1 MASDKNDGE
10 NEIVFISQIEFS
22 NIVED
27 LDVLKQFSSR
37 HVVNKFEIV
46 VEAVVH
52 WKYENNVRL
61 DFENW
66 STAEKSILRCAYNR
80 IEKKIRTN
88 SKRKKNL
95 SYELENKAFISSDQ
109 YKTLII
115 SLPHPP
121 SASSSS
127 STY

>member
-46 VEAVVH
+46 VEVVVH
-52 WKYENNVRL
+52 WKYENNVSL
-61 DFENW
+61 DFEN
-66 STAEKSILRCAYNR
+66 
-80 IEKKIRTN
+80 
-88 SKRKKNL
+88 
-95 SYELENKAFISSDQ
+95 
-109 YKTLII
+109 
-115 SLPHPP
+115 
-121 SASSSS
+121 
-127 STY
+127 

>member
-1 MASDKNDGE
+1 MASDENDGE
-10 NEIVFISQIEFS
+10 NEIVFISQIEFA

-27 LDVLKQFSSR
+27 LDVLKQFSGR

-46 VEAVVH
+46 VEAVVR

-61 DFENW
+61 DFENC
-66 STAEKSILRCAYNR
+66 STAEKSKLRCAYNR

-121 SASSSS
+121 SSSSS
-127 STY
+127 STR

>member
-37 HVVNKFEIV
+37 LVVNKFEIV
-46 VEAVVH
+46 VEVVVH

-61 DFENW
+61 DFEN
-66 STAEKSILRCAYNR
+66 
-80 IEKKIRTN
+80 
-88 SKRKKNL
+88 
-95 SYELENKAFISSDQ
+95 
-109 YKTLII
+109 
-115 SLPHPP
+115 
-121 SASSSS
+121 
-127 STY
+127 

>member
-1 MASDKNDGE
+1 MASDENDGE
-10 NEIVFISQIEFS
+10 NEVVFISQIEFAD
-22 NIVED
+22 IVED
-27 LDVLKQFSSR
+27 MDILKQFSGR

-46 VEAVVH
+46 VAAVVRN
-52 WKYENNVRL
+52 KYENVRL
-61 DFENW
+61 DFENC
-66 STAEKSILRCAYNR
+66 STAEKSKLRCAYNR

-115 SLPHPP
+115 SLP
-121 SASSSS
+121 
-127 STY
+127 

>member
-37 HVVNKFEIV
+37 LVVNKFEIV

-52 WKYENNVRL
+52 W
-61 DFENW
+61 
-66 STAEKSILRCAYNR
+66 
-80 IEKKIRTN
+80 
-88 SKRKKNL
+88 
-95 SYELENKAFISSDQ
+95 
-109 YKTLII
+109 
-115 SLPHPP
+115 
-121 SASSSS
+121 
-127 STY
+127 

>member
-61 DFENW
+61 DFEN
-66 STAEKSILRCAYNR
+66 
-80 IEKKIRTN
+80 
-88 SKRKKNL
+88 
-95 SYELENKAFISSDQ
+95 
-109 YKTLII
+109 
-115 SLPHPP
+115 
-121 SASSSS
+121 
-127 STY
+127 